1 MDDVTRIIQSL
12 EKSRILLDGV
22 TETVKFKKREQET
35 WFIAP
40 LLPSK
45 CIFGKGVM
53 RVVRG
58 VMRAGRES
66 NSKDRMNKVF

>member
-1 MDDVTRIIQSL
+1 MDDVTRIIQ
-12 EKSRILLDGV
+12 SRILLDGV

-35 WFIAP
+35 WFAP